1 MFVLTW
7 LTLPNYAVEE
17 WLAIQCNYACPQTQM
32 VIPFTSSSK
41 YHDEKEAYERKAILS
56 IMADAYRYVCEV
68 PDDAG
73 LSEGFIMKL
82 LMILPWNVMQLIVF
96 MMSMMVAILP
106 LMMIMLDLVY
116 YAKISANRYIGLSLT
131 DTDRYRLEIT

>member
-1 MFVLTW
+1 MFVLIW

-56 IMADAYRYVCEV
+56 ILADAYRYVCEV

-73 LSEGFIMKL
+73 LSEGFYNEAFNDPAVECDAVDSLYDVYDGGHTASYDDYARPCL
-82 LMILPWNVMQLIVF
+82 LRKN
-96 MMSMMVAILP
+96 
-106 LMMIMLDLVY
+106 
-116 YAKISANRYIGLSLT
+116 IS
-131 DTDRYRLEIT
+131 